1 MVLSVVIFV
10 AVEVV
15 VTAIDFLVLVI
26 VIVVIVFVAVI
37 IRRLSSKNVMPR
49 NEMYHFKFSF
59 NDLFRYIFPIPLV

>member
-1 MVLSVVIFV
+1 MVLSVVIIV

-26 VIVVIVFVAVI
+26 VIIVIVFVAVI

-59 NDLFRYIFPIPLV
+59 SDLLGIFFPYH